1 MSSEPWKSPSRPWH
15 ACSRDQQAMLEA
27 LWRVGDIGWKLTPSQ
42 QGVLRKIEAWE
53 RRTDRG
59 RIYCLDISRRWGKS
73 ALLVTRRIGK
83 AMKHKG
89 HRYVYCAPTHDQVRD
104 IVLPLFAMVLQD
116 CPPPLLPEWVKS
128 EGLWQFK
135 TGSVIKLVGLD
146 KRPDGARGTGVDGID
161 LDEAGFFDN
170 LDYLV
175 NSVSYPQ
182 MLGRPHAT
190 IVAASTPPTTPA
202 HYWSET
208 MVPLAIAEGAH
219 DLKTLDDADQYSK
232 EESEEFYRA
241 TPGGRNGVTARREYG
256 AEHIADASL
265 TIFPEFRDVQ
275 QEIVRAVEPPTWRD
289 CYVALDPGFHD
300 LSAVLFGYWD
310 FLEQRLVI
318 EDELSAPRLNSFELA
333 RAIKAKERALWTGL
347 KRRAGQGYAHL
358 KDQPYLRV
366 SDNEPRLLYDL
377 SNDHNLVFV
386 ATQKDKLTQQVD
398 AVRVAM
404 QQEKIILHPRTIKT
418 QRQCRQGVWRKST
431 VWKDTGRQFAR
442 EGEFGHFDLIAAL
455 VYMWR
460 NINRR
465 RNPAPA
471 LEKHIVGDLKVP
483 RDRPDLRPKSKWGRE
498 GNRYFVRTGKTE

>member
-1 MSSEPWKSPSRPWH
+1 MSAPWRSPSKPWH
-15 ACSRDQQAMLEA
+15 ACSVEQQAMLEA

-59 RIYCLDISRRWGKS
+59 RIYALDISRRWGKS

-83 AMKHKG
+83 AMRNKG

-128 EGLWQFK
+128 DGIWQFK
-135 TGSVIKLVGLD
+135 NGSVIKLVGLD

-170 LDYLV
+170 LEYLV

-208 MVPLAIAEGAH
+208 MVPKAISEGAH
-219 DLKTLDDADQYSK
+219 DLKVLDDADQYSK
-232 EESEEFYRA
+232 EEIQEFYDA
-241 TPGGRNGVTARREYG
+241 MPGGRNGVAARREYR
-256 AEHIADASL
+256 AEHIADESL
-265 TIFPEFRDVQ
+265 TILPEYRDV
-275 QEIVRAVEPPTWRD
+275 EKDIVKEVPPPTWRD

-310 FLEQRLVI
+310 FVEQRLVV
-318 EDELSAPRLNSFELA
+318 EDELAAPRLNSLELA
-333 RAIKAKERALWTGL
+333 RSIKAKEAQLWKGL
-347 KRRAGQGYAHL
+347 KRRAGQGHAGL

-377 SNDHNLVFV
+377 QSDHGLTFV

-404 QQEKIILHPRTIKT
+404 QQEKILIHPRCVKL
-418 QRQCRQGVWRKST
+418 QRHCRQGVWRKST
-431 VWKDTGRQFAR
+431 VWKETGRQFAR

-455 VYMWR
+455 VYLFR
-460 NINRR
+460 NVNRR

-471 LEKHIVGDLKVP
+471 LERVVMGDLHLKDTHVP
-483 RDRPDLRPKSKWGRE
+483 DRPKSRWGRE
-498 GNRYFVRTGKTE
+498 GHRYFVRTGKV